1 MFRLRLSNNIPELT
15 NSSNQKMSNRNQTP
29 LRKNSNL
36 QKLNMN
42 NNNNNINSKIS
53 SSFNTYTMNSKANSL
68 STTPDKLLP
77 MIMMKKIK
85 NSKKSIASNSTKI
98 SRYSS
103 DLSDD
108 TNLDSSSVE
117 NCDCILCATDL
128 ARKQTKRKIA
138 QPNEMYLVDSKNFV
152 NCLNTLKPTIKYDRE
167 NNQFSDVN
175 YVGSSQQI
183 NSDFNSLNS
192 ESTLIKIKNNNQVI
206 KLIPA
211 NSRIKLWDSNEVT
224 NYIDSN
230 RRAST
235 EMKKVSRNQS
245 KTEVITTNNNNYN
258 TVSDRQSRLAKIFKE
273 FRINPN
279 LTPLI
284 YRNNLV
290 TSIGFQENTTVP
302 IIKNMPITS
311 VTTRT
316 TPTNVYRVSDKNSL
330 TFIQNINRF
339 LILIFEKKKV
349 PAPSAL
355 NYYDF

>member
-15 NSSNQKMSNRNQTP
+15 NSSTQKMSNRNQTP
-29 LRKNSNL
+29 LRINSNL
-36 QKLNMN
+36 QKSNMN
-42 NNNNNINSKIS
+42 NNNNNINKIS

-85 NSKKSIASNSTKI
+85 NSKKSNASNSTKI

-108 TNLDSSSVE
+108 TNPDSSSVE

-128 ARKQTKRKIA
+128 ARKTKRKIA

-152 NCLNTLKPTIKYDRE
+152 NCLNALKPTIKYDRE

-183 NSDFNSLNS
+183 NSDFNSLKS

-235 EMKKVSRNQS
+235 EMKKVSKNQL
-245 KTEVITTNNNNYN
+245 KTEVITTNNN

-284 YRNNLV
+284 YRNSLV

-330 TFIQNINRF
+330 TFICDTNI
-339 LILIFEKKKV
+339 
-349 PAPSAL
+349 
-355 NYYDF
+355 DF